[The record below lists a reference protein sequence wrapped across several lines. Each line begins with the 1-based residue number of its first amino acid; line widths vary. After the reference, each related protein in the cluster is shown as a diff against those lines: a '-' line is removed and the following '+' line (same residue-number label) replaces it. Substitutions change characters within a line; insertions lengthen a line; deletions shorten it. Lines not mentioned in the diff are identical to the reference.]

1 MREAGFE
8 WIRKSITRRK
18 NTVTQYIA
26 TRPILDL
33 FEQATQRRGA
43 RVSWRWC
50 EQEGIDL
57 EAAKERVTEST
68 ATDSESEVES

>member
-1 MREAGFE
+1 M
-8 WIRKSITRRK
+8 
-18 NTVTQYIA
+18 
-26 TRPILDL
+26 DL
-33 FEQATQRRGA
+33 CEQATQRRGA